1 MVKKVLKALL
11 NLEERGVFNMT
22 NLEIQNQKLMN
33 QERVFKLA
41 DFLSKSDIIPKHFQ
55 GKPANVFIAL
65 EMANRLQIDFFELAN
80 GLYVVHG
87 SPAFSGTF
95 TIGRINASG
104 KFKTKLNFKTE
115 GTGDNM
121 RVTAYAQDETG
132 ELCSATVGMDM
143 AIAEGWTK
151 SKSGMISKYKTM
163 PEQMLTYRSATFFC
177 RKHCPEVMLGG
188 RTVEE
193 VEDQHIV
200 ETIEAPS
207 IVKEIV
213 KEDVEKSNAQNVAK
227 LLKLVDEA
235 IGCGIPESSIASMQ
249 IDMKKPSEV
258 LHRIDL
264 FETMIADRLIEVK
277 QGVKK

>member
-1 MVKKVLKALL
+1 
-11 NLEERGVFNMT
+11 MT
-22 NLEIQNQKLMN
+22 EIELQSQKLMN

-115 GTGDNM
+115 GTGNEM
-121 RVTAYAQDETG
+121 QVTAYAQDETG
-132 ELCSATVGMDM
+132 ELCSATVGMPM

-151 SKSGMISKYKTM
+151 NTKYKSM
-163 PEQMLTYRSATFFC
+163 PEHMLTYRAATFFC
-177 RKHCPEVMLGG
+177 RRHCPEVMLGT

-193 VEDQHIV
+193 VQDQHIV

-213 KEDVEKSNAQNVAK
+213 KEDITKSNDQNVSK
-227 LLKLVDEA
+227 LTKLIDEA
-235 IGCGIPESSIASMQ
+235 SSMGIPDSALAKINVDLQVPSKVEQAISFLEVMISDKLIAVKEGL
-249 IDMKKPSEV
+249 KK
-258 LHRIDL
+258 
-264 FETMIADRLIEVK
+264 
-277 QGVKK
+277 

>member
-1 MVKKVLKALL
+1 
-11 NLEERGVFNMT
+11 MT
-22 NLEIQNQKLMN
+22 ELQIMEQKLLN

-115 GTGDNM
+115 GTGNNM
-121 RVTAYAQDETG
+121 KVTAYAQDETG
-132 ELCSATVGMDM
+132 ELCTATVGMDM
-143 AIAEGWTK
+143 AIAEGW
-151 SKSGMISKYKTM
+151 SKNPKYKTM

-177 RKHCPEVMLGG
+177 RKHCPEVMLGVK
-188 RTVEE
+188 TVEE
-193 VEDQHIV
+193 VEDTYIAETVESPSLPQKIV
-200 ETIEAPS
+200 E
-207 IVKEIV
+207 
-213 KEDVEKSNAQNVAK
+213 EDLKISNQNAVSE
-227 LLKLVDEA
+227 LLKLKKQALEL
-235 IGCGIPESSIASMQ
+235 GISQETLDRFNP
-249 IDMKKPSEV
+249 DMSKPST
-258 LHRIDL
+258 IDQAISML
-264 FETMIADRLIEVK
+264 KTVISTRMIDK
-277 QGVKK
+277 SKKDEDS

>member
-1 MVKKVLKALL
+1 
-11 NLEERGVFNMT
+11 MT
-22 NLEIQNQKLMN
+22 NLEIQNQKLLN

-115 GTGDNM
+115 GTGNEM
-121 RVTAYAQDETG
+121 QVTAYAQDETG
-132 ELCSATVGMDM
+132 ELCSATVGMPM

-151 SKSGMISKYKTM
+151 NTKYKSM
-163 PEQMLTYRSATFFC
+163 PEHMLTYRAATFFC
-177 RKHCPEVMLGG
+177 RRHCPEVMLGG

-193 VEDQHIV
+193 VQDQHIV
-200 ETIEAPS
+200 ETVEASSFVP
-207 IVKEIV
+207 EIQ
-213 KEDVEKSNAQNVAK
+213 KLDTEKSNAQDVEK
-227 LLKLVDEA
+227 LLKLTAEA
-235 IGCGIPESSIASMQ
+235 QKCGIPDSTMQ
-249 IDMKKPSEV
+249 KIKVNMKRPSEV
-258 LHRIDL
+258 VRAIDML
-264 FETMIADRLIEVK
+264 EAMISDRLIEIQ
-277 QGVKK
+277 QGVKSEN